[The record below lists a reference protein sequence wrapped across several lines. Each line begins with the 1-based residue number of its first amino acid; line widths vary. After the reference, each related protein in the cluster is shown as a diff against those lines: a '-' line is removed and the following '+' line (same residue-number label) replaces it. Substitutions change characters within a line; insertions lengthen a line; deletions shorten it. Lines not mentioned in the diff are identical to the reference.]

1 VVDDRLMHRAVEL
14 ALKWPYTH
22 PNPRV
27 GAVIA
32 DASGDVVGEGWH
44 RGPGTDHAEVVAL
57 REAGEAARGSTAFV
71 TLEPC
76 SFHGRTPPCVDALI
90 AAGVSI
96 VVIGTIDPDSHVAG
110 EGVRRMENAGIEVI
124 TGVAE
129 QAARELDP
137 AYFHH
142 RETGMPLVTV
152 KWAMTLDGSV
162 AADDGTSQWIT
173 AEPAREDVHEL
184 RSSVDGVVVG
194 AGTLRADDPRLDVR
208 IDGFEG
214 VQPRPVIV
222 AGVGDLP
229 VHAKVWELD
238 PVVVATR
245 DLNPPSGEL
254 LVVDEVHGWPDP
266 RETCRRLADL
276 GMLHLLL
283 EGGPTLAGAWW
294 RAGVISNGMVY
305 IGAKVGGGTGRS
317 PLAGSFAA
325 IEDAS
330 EVEFEVVRNVGDD
343 VVIAFRK
350 CH

>member
-1 VVDDRLMHRAVEL
+1 MHRAIEL
-14 ALKWPYTH
+14 AQEWPHTH

-27 GAVIA
+27 GAVITDTA
-32 DASGDVVGEGWH
+32 GEIVGEGWH

-57 REAGEAARGSTAFV
+57 EEAGDAARGSTVYV

-76 SFHGRTPPCVDALI
+76 SHHGRTPPCVDALTR
-90 AAGVSI
+90 AGVSI
-96 VVIGTIDPDSHVAG
+96 VVVGAMDPDSHVAG
-110 EGVRRMENAGIEVI
+110 EGVRRLERAGIEVI

-129 QAARELDP
+129 QAAREVDP

-142 RETGMPLVTV
+142 RETGMPLVTM

-162 AADDGTSQWIT
+162 AADDGTSRWIT
-173 AEPAREDVHEL
+173 AESAREDAHEL
-184 RSSVDGVVVG
+184 RASVDGVVVG

-222 AGVGDLP
+222 AGAGDLP
-229 VHAKVWELD
+229 FQAEAWERD

-245 DLNPPSGEL
+245 ELDTPSGEV
-254 LVVDEVHGWPDP
+254 LVVKGVDGWPDP
-266 RETCRRLADL
+266 LEACRGLADL
-276 GMLHLLL
+276 GMLQLLL

-305 IGAKVGGGTGRS
+305 IGAKVGGGTGQS
-317 PLAGSFAA
+317 PLTGLFAT

-330 EVEFEVVRNVGDD
+330 EVEFEAVRNVGDD